1 MQPYF
6 LPYLGYFQLIK
17 NSNIFVLADEY
28 QFTTRGWINRN
39 RAILNNQISTF
50 TIPVSAA
57 GKNINDKRIADMEST
72 KSLKRRMIQSYRN
85 SPNFA
90 NSALLLDSIFSLND
104 LSLQAYIHNSIKCV
118 CKYLEIETTIVKL
131 SEIDYNRKLK
141 GEDRVVSICKNLGA
155 TKYLNSEGGKN
166 IYKVE
171 SFAQVELGL
180 EFIEHVPIKYNQNL
194 PGFTPRLSVV
204 DLIFMLN
211 SRIATEEH
219 LKSFVIH
226 KPEDWIEK

>member
-1 MQPYF
+1 
-6 LPYLGYFQLIK
+6 
-17 NSNIFVLADEY
+17 
-28 QFTTRGWINRN
+28 
-39 RAILNNQISTF
+39 
-50 TIPVSAA
+50 
-57 GKNINDKRIADMEST
+57 
-72 KSLKRRMIQSYRN
+72 
-85 SPNFA
+85 
-90 NSALLLDSIFSLND
+90 
-104 LSLQAYIHNSIKCV
+104 
-118 CKYLEIETTIVKL
+118 LEIETTIVKL

>member
-6 LPYLGYFQLIK
+6 LPYLGYFQLIQ
-17 NSNIFVLADEY
+17 NSNIFIVADEY

-57 GKNINDKRIADMEST
+57 GKKINDKMIADMEST
-72 KSLKRRMIQSYRN
+72 RSLKRRMIQSYKN

-90 NSALLLDSIFSLND
+90 DTVLLLDSIFSLND
-104 LSLQAYIHNSIKCV
+104 VSLEVYIHNSIQHI
-118 CKYLEIETTIVKL
+118 CKYLKIDTRILKL
-131 SEIDYNRKLK
+131 SELNYNRNLE

-155 TKYLNSEGGKN
+155 TKYLNPEGGKN
-166 IYKVE
+166 IYNGE
-171 SFAQVELGL
+171 SFARAELEL
-180 EFIEHVPIKYNQNL
+180 EFIEHKPIEYVQNF

-204 DLIFMLN
+204 DSIFMLN
-211 SRIATEEH
+211 SRITMEEH

-226 KPEDWIEK
+226 KSEDWM